1 MQNVEEEYDPLDD
14 SIEIADNMEDMV
26 EHTKREAENP
36 FVEEEKQE
44 EPKPVE
50 ENYNYNNLTSK
61 KLKELCKSKGYRNY
75 SKLTK
80 PNLIKMLNGEEVV
93 IPERPKR
100 NKTVTTDTK
109 VEEVKPKKEK
119 LIEKPKP
126 KPKELKDNL
135 HKEEPLI
142 KNEEVIKPKRKPKP
156 KPQPAPKPLQ
166 PRPQLPPQN
175 QLLRQ
180 ELPPQKPLYNPFK
193 NYYTIM

>member
-61 KLKELCKSKGYRNY
+61 KIKELCKSKGYRNY

-80 PNLIKMLNGEEVV
+80 PNLIKC
-93 IPERPKR
+93 
-100 NKTVTTDTK
+100 
-109 VEEVKPKKEK
+109 
-119 LIEKPKP
+119 
-126 KPKELKDNL
+126 
-135 HKEEPLI
+135 
-142 KNEEVIKPKRKPKP
+142 
-156 KPQPAPKPLQ
+156 
-166 PRPQLPPQN
+166 
-175 QLLRQ
+175 
-180 ELPPQKPLYNPFK
+180 
-193 NYYTIM
+193 